1 MKADEVLTGIL
12 NILSG
17 QRCQIIIPFTV
28 HCMTS
33 APDSS
38 DTNTHGASCLKLFS
52 GMYLSVCK
60 FEIDS
65 TRMRHWAKS
74 TRYLGAQGWRRDKN
88 AQVINFLV
96 DVLVAPS
103 AKLCSACVTAK
114 ARVG

>member
-1 MKADEVLTGIL
+1 MKSDEVLTGIL
-12 NILSG
+12 NVLSG

-38 DTNTHGASCLKLFS
+38 DTNTHTRTWGLVSEVVFWHVF
-52 GMYLSVCK
+52 VCK

-65 TRMRHWAKS
+65 TGMQHWAKL
-74 TRYLGAQGWRRDKN
+74 TRYLGAQRWRRDET

-96 DVLVAPS
+96 DVLIAPS
-103 AKLCSACVTAK
+103 ANSAAHV
-114 ARVG
+114 